1 MVTEF
6 TLPNGVSVTPCVSL
20 QTQTCIYRF
29 ACVLSVFLFCR
40 ENTIGVLQAL
50 LLDLLAKRAEL
61 LLQSIEVEVTGI
73 VSK

>member
-1 MVTEF
+1 M
-6 TLPNGVSVTPCVSL
+6 SL
-20 QTQTCIYRF
+20 QTQMRIYCF

>member
-20 QTQTCIYRF
+20 QTQTCVYHLVVF
-29 ACVLSVFLFCR
+29 LSVFLICR

-61 LLQSIEVEVTGI
+61 LLQPIDVEVTGI
-73 VSK
+73 VNK